1 MGTTPRL
8 EDAISAAEREP
19 GIDVVVDLSDLSFLD
34 CTAVHTLAEAHRRA
48 IEGGRGFAVTRPQAW
63 IRKVFEMTGT
73 GHLLR
78 PDTGPGGPS

>member
-1 MGTTPRL
+1 MATTPSL
-8 EDAISAAEREP
+8 EDAISAAERDQ
-19 GIDVVVDLSDLSFLD
+19 GVDVVVDLSDLTFLD

-48 IEGGRGFAVTRPQAW
+48 TEKGRAFGVTQPRAW

-78 PDTGPGGPS
+78 PDAGSGRSS